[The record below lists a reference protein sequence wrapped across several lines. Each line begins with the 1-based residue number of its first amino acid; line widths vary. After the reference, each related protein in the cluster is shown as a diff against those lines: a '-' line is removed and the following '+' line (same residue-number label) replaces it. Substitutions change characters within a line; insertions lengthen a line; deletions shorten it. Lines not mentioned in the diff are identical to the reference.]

1 MPKQSTLP
9 TIAEAVE
16 RALAEVQAPTSIH
29 ALLSRILTIRPSKAN
44 NPTGSIRTHLRE
56 EEGRSLVYLNRTT
69 IAPLRVA
76 AVGVRFRIPLSNP
89 EVDQLALAISPGF
102 DAWMS
107 HLDDPQSFELT
118 DDQDNRLP
126 TKIVTIQKTIN
137 VGPLGSH
144 EVQQQAF
151 HLADWFRAQCVSH
164 NDEILVTIE
173 SWEPKRFRLALEKD
187 AVRRHHRDEIAGK
200 NQELAD
206 IVFSMLES
214 AVNEQI
220 YVRRTIPTAY
230 LRLSHPKGYPG
241 DHWADVLNNDPRL
254 QFKPWDVAITYPQQP
269 NFFELFDA
277 PEELIPL

>member
-16 RALAEVQAPTSIH
+16 RALAEVQAPTSIN

-118 DDQDNRLP
+118 DDQDDRLP

-214 AVNEQI
+214 AD
-220 YVRRTIPTAY
+220 RKST
-230 LRLSHPKGYPG
+230 RLNSSH
-241 DHWADVLNNDPRL
+241 
-254 QFKPWDVAITYPQQP
+254 KPISYAV
-269 NFFELFDA
+269 FCLKKKKR
-277 PEELIPL
+277 